1 MAKGIQSIALGFRLL
16 RAITDSDQPAPLKTL
31 AAAAGMSPSKARMY
45 LISLI
50 ETGLVAQN
58 PQTGCYSLGSYA
70 VHFGTRALQRI
81 DSKEAVTEAIRSLQ
95 QKTRALVL
103 LCTWQESGIVIVAA
117 EEGGEPQPLQW
128 RIGGTASLAGTATG
142 AVFLAFGPQKAVW
155 KRLTA
160 ELKEAGVSGPAQRK
174 RIRELEARAAGVRA
188 RGVAEADPVVFAAG
202 VSISGF
208 AAIAAPIF
216 DQRKQ
221 LRYVLTLLYRTDRPH
236 LHKTELVSQ
245 TLEAA
250 SVGAMLAGAVT
261 G

>member
-1 MAKGIQSIALGFRLL
+1 MAKGIQSISLGFRLIQ
-16 RAITDSDQPAPLKTL
+16 AITDGDKPAPLKTL
-31 AAAAGMSPSKARMY
+31 AAAADMSPSKARMY

-58 PQTGCYSLGSYA
+58 PQTGFYSLGPYA
-70 VHFGTRALQRI
+70 VHLGTRALQRI
-81 DSKEAVTEAIRSLQ
+81 DSREVVNDALCSLQ

-103 LCTWQESGIVIVAA
+103 LCNWQESGIVIVAA

-128 RIGGTASLAGTATG
+128 RIGGTASLASTATG

-155 KRLTA
+155 KHLAT
-160 ELKEAGVSGPAQRK
+160 ELKESGLSGAAQRK
-174 RIRELEARAAGVRA
+174 RIRELEVRAAAVRA
-188 RGVAEADPVVFAAG
+188 RGVAEADPVVFATG

-208 AAIAAPIF
+208 AAIAVPIF

-236 LHKTELVSQ
+236 RNKAELVSQ
-245 TLEAA
+245 TLHAA
-250 SVGAMLAGAVT
+250 SVGAMLAGT
-261 G
+261 D